1 VPSPSL
7 PLLLFALLL
16 VSGLLPSAVQAQT
29 LQATVVSIGDGD
41 TIRVRQSGRLV
52 TVRLACID
60 APEIAQA
67 PYGAQARRY
76 LQMRLPIGSAVRLV
90 PQTTDRFGRT
100 VAEVIGGVNLNLAL
114 VEDGLA
120 FAYRQYLA
128 GCNAREYLDAEFRA
142 SRRRY
147 GVWQVAGG
155 ITCPWDFRRGR
166 QTTQPAGV
174 GAAGSSNQSQPPEPA
189 QPHSHPSTPQGP
201 RRCAFAGSRTAPR
214 LVPALAMAAQHPDGC
229 SPWSSR
235 RGPGQPAERDL
246 FHLAQALQ
254 QKAHR
259 YGRYEGEVFD
269 LMLSI
274 ADRLEQHDGWEP
286 ELSDT

>member
-1 VPSPSL
+1 MPRRSL
-7 PLLLFALLL
+7 SLLLTALLL
-16 VSGLLPSAVQAQT
+16 VSGLVPSAVRAQSSA
-29 LQATVVSIGDGD
+29 ATVVSIGDGD

-60 APEIAQA
+60 APEMAQA

-128 GCNAREYLDAEFRA
+128 GCNAREYFDADYRA

-155 ITCPWDFRRGR
+155 ITRPWDYRRGR
-166 QTTQPAGV
+166 KTTQPAGA
-174 GAAGSSNQSQPPEPA
+174 GAAGSSNQKPA
-189 QPHSHPSTPQGP
+189 P
-201 RRCAFAGSRTAPR
+201 
-214 LVPALAMAAQHPDGC
+214 
-229 SPWSSR
+229 
-235 RGPGQPAERDL
+235 
-246 FHLAQALQ
+246 
-254 QKAHR
+254 
-259 YGRYEGEVFD
+259 
-269 LMLSI
+269 
-274 ADRLEQHDGWEP
+274 
-286 ELSDT
+286 